1 MLTRLITTFRNSR
14 QRITLMSKDHLN
26 TEEGEANRKH
36 TLIPYSKIKRRSYT
50 DLSPE
55 IDSTIYLPVAG
66 PGAARLGITLTFLA
80 STDLTLTTLAWIP
93 QEMQ

>member
-1 MLTRLITTFRNSR
+1 MSSYSNPRKA
-14 QRITLMSKDHLN
+14 ITLFSINRFN
-26 TEEGEANRKH
+26 TEEGVANRKH
-36 TLIPYSKIKRRSYT
+36 TLIQYSKIKRRSYT

>member
-1 MLTRLITTFRNSR
+1 
-14 QRITLMSKDHLN
+14 
-26 TEEGEANRKH
+26 
-36 TLIPYSKIKRRSYT
+36 
-50 DLSPE
+50 
-55 IDSTIYLPVAG
+55 VAG